1 MCGICGAID
10 FKGTLDLKP
19 SVRRMA
25 DCLAHRGPD
34 DWDVQLYL
42 SDYGG
47 NVRAALGHRRL
58 AIIDLSEAGRQP
70 MMGRTAD
77 TAVVLNG
84 EVYNFQEK
92 RRECSDYPY
101 RSRTDT
107 EVILALYEKYGE
119 DFVEHL
125 DGMFA
130 IALWDGS
137 AQKLVLA
144 RDRAGKKP
152 LFYCRGRGFFAFAS
166 EIKSL
171 LSMAEVPRDLN
182 DSALPLYLTFGY
194 VPTPDTFFSR
204 IKKLEPATLMVV

>member
-58 AIIDLSEAGRQP
+58 AIIDLS
-70 MMGRTAD
+70 
-77 TAVVLNG
+77 
-84 EVYNFQEK
+84 
-92 RRECSDYPY
+92 
-101 RSRTDT
+101 
-107 EVILALYEKYGE
+107 
-119 DFVEHL
+119 
-125 DGMFA
+125 
-130 IALWDGS
+130 
-137 AQKLVLA
+137 
-144 RDRAGKKP
+144 
-152 LFYCRGRGFFAFAS
+152 
-166 EIKSL
+166 
-171 LSMAEVPRDLN
+171 

-204 IKKLEPATLMVV
+204 IKKLEPATLMVVERNGELRMRKYWQYPVSQSSSECRVTGEEEAEVKLRDLMRDAMSCR